1 MHYGPSYMLGFCLF
15 SLYMQTE
22 GTLECVEQVPASANS
37 QNVCNTGSVQ
47 TQLLFNGTYCGE
59 EFIEVFKRNTS
70 GLYNN
75 AEYYT
80 EVPPYR
86 YEGYG
91 PMYIFRKKVENDD
104 VLWTMSTTLG
114 GNGGAYTYGQQC
126 RHDFRTRLDHWS
138 QWCSI
143 HSTISNTTEWLNLRW
158 PISIKEI
165 CVPCESGKFSVL
177 AQTLAEIDHCQ
188 PCPPSYSAAALSTAF
203 ANQIPT
209 VDCMQI
215 L

>member
-1 MHYGPSYMLGFCLF
+1 MHYGPSYILVFCLF
-15 SLYMQTE
+15 PLYMQIE
-22 GTLECVEQVPASANS
+22 GTLECAKQSLASEWS
-37 QNVCNTGSVQ
+37 PNVCNTVSVQ
-47 TQLLFNGTYCGE
+47 TQLLFNGTYCE
-59 EFIEVFKRNTS
+59 AEFIEVFERNTS
-70 GLYNN
+70 GLFNN

-86 YEGYG
+86 YEGNG
-91 PMYIFRKKVENDD
+91 PMYIFRTKLDNEDI
-104 VLWTMSTTLG
+104 LWSMSTTLG
-114 GNGGAYTYGQQC
+114 GNGGASAYGQEC
-126 RHDFRTRLDHWS
+126 RHDFRTRLDNWY
-138 QWCSI
+138 QWCRTP
-143 HSTISNTTEWLNLRW
+143 STISNTTEWSYLPW
-158 PISIKEI
+158 SISIKQI

-209 VDCMQI
+209 VDCIQI